1 MTPDPI
7 SLPDDIATALAMV
20 RDRPGTFGRRVLWY
34 AEVGSTNDVAA
45 ALADRG
51 EPEGTVVGADAQSA
65 GRGRHGRAWAS
76 PPGAGLYLSTVT
88 RPAAH
93 AVGLLT
99 IAAGVA
105 IADGIQAATGLQP
118 QLKWPNDI
126 YMDRRKLAGILAE
139 AGTSRHPHADDA
151 SAGVQYVILGC
162 GINLMPAAYPPDV
175 AARATSIESELG
187 RPIDRGLMLVQCLAA
202 LDLRYRELQSQA
214 SASVI
219 DRWRD
224 RAVSTFGRRVEW
236 DVAGV
241 TRQGVAENIDETG
254 ALLVRDGA
262 TRSRVISGE
271 VRWLS

>member
-1 MTPDPI
+1 MT
-7 SLPDDIATALAMV
+7 LPDDLATALAMAG
-20 RDRPGTFGRRVLWY
+20 DRPGIFGRRVLWY

-51 EPEGTVVGADAQSA
+51 EPEGTVVVADAQSA

-76 PPGAGLYLSTVT
+76 PPGAGLYLSAVT

-105 IADGIQAATGLQP
+105 IAEGIQAATGLQP

-126 YMDRRKLAGILAE
+126 YMDGRKLAGILAE
-139 AGTSRHPHADDA
+139 AGTS

-187 RPIDRGLMLVQCLAA
+187 RPIDRGLLLVQCLTA
-202 LDLRYRELQSQA
+202 LDHRYRDLQSQA

-241 TRQGVAENIDETG
+241 TRHGVAEDIDETG

-262 TRSRVISGE
+262 TRARVISGE

>member
-1 MTPDPI
+1 MA
-7 SLPDDIATALAMV
+7 LPDDLATALAV
-20 RDRPGTFGRRVLWY
+20 AGDRAGIFSRHVLWY

-51 EPEGTVVGADAQSA
+51 QPEGTVVIADAQSA

-76 PPGAGLYLSTVT
+76 PPGAGLYMSLIM

-93 AVGLLT
+93 AVSLLT

-105 IADGIQAATGLQP
+105 LADGIQAATGLQP
-118 QLKWPNDI
+118 QLKWPNDVYI
-126 YMDRRKLAGILAE
+126 DGRKLAGILAE
-139 AGTSRHPHADDA
+139 AGA
-151 SAGVQYVILGC
+151 SAAGVQHVVLGC

-187 RPIDRGLMLVQCLAA
+187 RPIERGLLLSECLAA
-202 LDLRYRELQSQA
+202 LHLWYRELQA
-214 SASVI
+214 RAVAEVI
-219 DRWRD
+219 ARWRD
-224 RAVSTFGRRVEW
+224 RAMSTFGRRVEW

-241 TRQGVAENIDETG
+241 TRCGVAEDIDHTG

-262 TRSRVISGE
+262 ARARVFSGE
-271 VRWLS
+271 VRWLP

>member
-7 SLPDDIATALAMV
+7 SLPDDLATALAMAG
-20 RDRPGTFGRRVLWY
+20 DRPGMFGRRVLWY

-51 EPEGTVVGADAQSA
+51 EPEGTVVVADAQSA

-139 AGTSRHPHADDA
+139 AGSSLTGA
-151 SAGVQYVILGC
+151 QYVVLGC
-162 GINLMPAAYPPDV
+162 GINLMPASYPPDV
-175 AARATSIESELG
+175 AARASCIESELG
-187 RPIDRGLMLVQCLAA
+187 RPIDRGLLMVQCLIA
-202 LDLRYRELQSQA
+202 LQLRYRDLQSNA
-214 SASVI
+214 GAAVI
-219 DRWRD
+219 GRWRD
-224 RAVSTFGRRVEW
+224 RAVSTFGRRIEW

-241 TRQGVAENIDETG
+241 TRHGIAEDIDDTG
-254 ALLVRDGA
+254 ALLVREGTHRA
-262 TRSRVISGE
+262 RVISGE

>member
-1 MTPDPI
+1 M
-7 SLPDDIATALAMV
+7 LPDDLTTALSVAGDGVGIFANRV
-20 RDRPGTFGRRVLWY
+20 RWF

-51 EPEGTVVGADAQSA
+51 EPEGAVVVADGQSA

-76 PPGAGLYLSTVT
+76 PPGAGLYLSAVM
-88 RPAAH
+88 RPGPQV
-93 AVGLLT
+93 VGLLT

-105 IADGIQAATGLQP
+105 LIEGIQAATGLQP

-126 YMDRRKLAGILAE
+126 YMDGRKLAGILAE
-139 AGTSRHPHADDA
+139 AGTSAT
-151 SAGVQYVILGC
+151 GVQHVILGC
-162 GINLMPAAYPPDV
+162 GINLMPAAYPAVV

-187 RPIDRGLMLVQCLAA
+187 RPIDRGLLLVQCLTA
-202 LDLRYRELQSQA
+202 LDARYRDLQTGA
-214 SASVI
+214 AAAVI
-219 DRWRD
+219 GRWRA

-241 TRQGVAENIDETG
+241 TRHGIAEDIDETG

-262 TRSRVISGE
+262 VRARVISGE

>member
-1 MTPDPI
+1 MT
-7 SLPDDIATALAMV
+7 LPDDLATALAMAG
-20 RDRPGTFGRRVLWY
+20 DRQGIFANRILWY

-51 EPEGTVVGADAQSA
+51 EPEGTVVVADAQSA

-76 PPGAGLYLSTVT
+76 PPGAGLYMSMLT

-99 IAAGVA
+99 LAAGVA
-105 IADGIQAATGLQP
+105 IAEGIQAATGLQP

-126 YMDRRKLAGILAE
+126 YMEGRKLAGILAE
-139 AGTSRHPHADDA
+139 AGAS

-187 RPIDRGLMLVQCLAA
+187 RPVDRGLLLVQCLTA
-202 LDLRYRELQSQA
+202 LDIGYRDLQSQA
-214 SASVI
+214 SVSVI
-219 DRWRD
+219 DRWRA

-241 TRQGVAENIDETG
+241 TRQGVAEDIDETG

-262 TRSRVISGE
+262 TRARVISGE